1 MKFQLRVCIDATR
14 ISDGRQVMLKMVPLE
29 EGPYE
34 LEMNRLFSTEPL
46 SSNPRNRCAP
56 LLDVIRLPNDPPI
69 MVHPLLRPF
78 YNPRL
83 QTFGEFV
90 SFFAQACEVSPV
102 LSCSA
107 CIGLRRI
114 LSRVYNSCMKTMSR
128 IGTFPPF
135 LPLCPV
141 TSSLRLYIMSGTAH
155 TKTSCSIQQTCIPTR
170 SIPSPWSE
178 VKIFAER
185 QRHIHEP
192 GALHD
197 IFSSTLAFPAG
208 TIQPTG
214 LRSTCRYMGGI
225 RQRPNFK
232 RERRH
237 TILSPPMSTTSGI
250 WFERNIWRSA
260 ISFVS
265 IRRCPD
271 QGPEIPWVRVYE
283 GTHRRHG
290 SGRSHEAS
298 YHG

>member
-1 MKFQLRVCIDATR
+1 
-14 ISDGRQVMLKMVPLE
+14 MLKMVPLE

-56 LLDVIRLPNDPPI
+56 LLDVIQLPNDPPI

-90 SFFAQACEVSPV
+90 SFFSQACEVSPV
-102 LSCSA
+102 LFCAA
-107 CIGLRRI
+107 CIGLGHI

-135 LPLCPV
+135 LPLYSLF
-141 TSSLRLYIMSGTAH
+141 SSLRLYITSETAH

-178 VKIFAER
+178 VKTFAEG

-197 IFSSTLAFPAG
+197 IFSSTLASPAG
-208 TIQPTG
+208 TIQQTG

-225 RQRPNFK
+225 RQRPNFR
-232 RERRH
+232 REKRH
-237 TILSPPMSTTSGI
+237 TILSPLMFTTSG
-250 WFERNIWRSA
+250 
-260 ISFVS
+260 
-265 IRRCPD
+265 
-271 QGPEIPWVRVYE
+271 
-283 GTHRRHG
+283 T
-290 SGRSHEAS
+290 
-298 YHG
+298 